1 MVRIIVA
8 AVFGVVLWL
17 SYNGPAIA
25 DGQTLK
31 GVVKEEQ
38 LRANMSSAS
47 VLQYSLG
54 ELFAQLRTNPS
65 REIGIGVIPGRVDHF
80 AIMRFG
86 IPVLVEEYD
95 SQGDVNRYGILAA
108 VEGEL
113 VFEMVQGEQT
123 LQEMIITQHHLAI
136 QNRYYKKWLAD
147 KEK

>member
-1 MVRIIVA
+1 MDRIIVA

-17 SYNGPAIA
+17 SYNSPAIA

-47 VLQYSLG
+47 VLQHSLG

-86 IPVLVEEYD
+86 IPVLVEENE
-95 SQGDVNRYGILAA
+95 SEGDVKRYGILAP

-113 VFEMVQGEQT
+113 VFVMVQGQQT
-123 LQEMIITQHHLAI
+123 LQEMIITQYQLSI

-147 KEK
+147 QEK